1 MSPFVRIPSNV
12 KDKVRIVRV
21 RRIPMKLIRELGGA
35 LVLAAAI
42 FGPSILAAQTQP
54 PQPPGGGLPDLVGAL
69 KATPGVL
76 GVETARTSSGKQ
88 VIFAWFENKK
98 AVLAWYYSDTHR
110 SVQKMFAPDS
120 PARTPLADVPDDG
133 QPILT
138 IASLTLSG
146 APSAAHPIPVS
157 QIAIELYRPLPGG
170 LAAGGRF
177 APSAMKV
184 PGLVDVQMPK

>member
-1 MSPFVRIPSNV
+1 
-12 KDKVRIVRV
+12 
-21 RRIPMKLIRELGGA
+21 MKLFRELGGA
-35 LVLAAAI
+35 LVLAAMV
-42 FGPSILAAQTQP
+42 FGPSIAAGQAPAGQ
-54 PQPPGGGLPDLVGAL
+54 PGGGGFPDLVGAL

-110 SVQKMFAPDS
+110 SVQKMFAPGS

-133 QPILT
+133 QPVLA
-138 IASLTLSG
+138 IASLTLKG
-146 APSAAHPIPVS
+146 APGPENPIPVS

-184 PGLVDVQMPK
+184 PGLVDVPMPVK